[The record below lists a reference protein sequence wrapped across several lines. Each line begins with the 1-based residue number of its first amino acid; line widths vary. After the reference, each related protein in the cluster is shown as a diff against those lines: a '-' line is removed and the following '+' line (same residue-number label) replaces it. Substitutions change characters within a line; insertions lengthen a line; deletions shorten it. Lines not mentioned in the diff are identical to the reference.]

1 MPQEIQLFGEQT
13 IRTYWDEDKEM
24 YFFCIVDV
32 VEALT
37 DSADPKQYVKKM
49 RARDPELNSVR
60 GTLCTPHQFIS
71 SDGKRHNVNCTT
83 LGGIFRIIQNIP
95 TH

>member
-1 MPQEIQLFGEQT
+1 MPQEIQLFGDRP

-24 YFFCIVDV
+24 YYFCIVDV

-60 GTLCTPHQFIS
+60 GTILYPSPIHLLRWQTSRRQL
-71 SDGKRHNVNCTT
+71 N
-83 LGGIFRIIQNIP
+83 
-95 TH
+95 